1 MQPPLTLWW
10 VLVVKF
16 TAQGEVRLRVDTH
29 EREPGALALR
39 FEVEDTGIGLTA
51 EEMDQLFQP
60 FLQADQRTTRAF
72 GGSGLGLVIS
82 RRLCRL
88 MGGDVEVASTP
99 GQGSCFTAW
108 LPQPVRTLEPG
119 A

>member
-1 MQPPLTLWW
+1 MPRLELQPLVAQIPEQHF
-10 VLVVKF
+10 VLPDLIVGGNQRRP
-16 TAQGEVRLRVDTH
+16 AIYARLS
-29 EREPGALALR
+29 
-39 FEVEDTGIGLTA
+39 
-51 EEMDQLFQP
+51 

-88 MGGDVEVASTP
+88 MGGEVEVASTP